1 MTATGSTSAT
11 PASPDRAL
19 RRLFLALFLR
29 GRSARGLRRDNM
41 PQSLAWKLSLTLLLY
56 FLTGC
61 FAFVFIRHP
70 VFELSLYLHGMT
82 LVFCGMFIAASA
94 GETLFNKEEAD
105 ILLHRP
111 VTPQALLRA
120 KLTVLLQVT
129 LWIVGAFNFGGLIT
143 GIFVPNGGVL
153 YPIAHALSTSL
164 EAIFCAG
171 GVVLAYELCLRNF
184 GRERLESVM
193 TTVQVLVAVGAV
205 VAGQLVPRLMGR
217 MDITGASLS
226 THAWWLNL
234 LPPTWFAGLD
244 DLIAGSGNMKSM
256 LLAATGLAITAGVAW
271 LTLGRMARHY
281 ETGLQVLGETS
292 SRMSPAQQTSRR
304 WLASVV
310 QSPPLSWWLRDP
322 VSRTSFT
329 LVVSYL
335 IRDRDVKL
343 RVYPGLAPMLVMP
356 IALLMPINRHGA
368 SMTGSF
374 GVAFCGAYMG
384 LVPVFALSL
393 LQFSQQ
399 WQASDVFRA
408 APVPGPASLCAGAR
422 QAVTCFISLPLALIF
437 ALLVLLLSQ
446 ERAELALILPGLIA
460 LPVFTLAPHLGGR
473 AIPFSKA
480 GEEARSARRGL
491 DLFGMMFISAILSI
505 IATWSWL
512 MDWFRWLLLAEII
525 LVGIACAIMR
535 ASLARTPWP
544 SME

>member
-1 MTATGSTSAT
+1 
-11 PASPDRAL
+11 
-19 RRLFLALFLR
+19 
-29 GRSARGLRRDNM
+29 M

-56 FLTGC
+56 SLTGG
-61 FAFVFIRHP
+61 FAFVFVRHP

-120 KLTVLLQVT
+120 KLTVVVQVT
-129 LWIVGAFNFGGLIT
+129 LWIAGAFNLGGMIT
-143 GIFVPNGGVL
+143 GIFVPNGSVL
-153 YPIAHALSTSL
+153 YPIAHALSTCL

-171 GVVLAYELCLRNF
+171 GVALAYELCLRNF

-205 VAGQLVPRLMGR
+205 LAGQVVPRMIGR
-217 MDITGASLS
+217 VDISGASLS

-234 LPPTWFAGLD
+234 LPPAWFAGLD
-244 DLIAGSGNMKSM
+244 DLIAGSHSVKAM
-256 LLAATGLAITAGVAW
+256 LLAVTGLAITAAVAW

-292 SRMSPAQQTSRR
+292 SRMSPSQQTSRR
-304 WLASVV
+304 WLASLVH
-310 QSPPLSWWLRDP
+310 SPPLSWLLRDP
-322 VSRTSFT
+322 VSRASFT

-356 IALLMPINRHGA
+356 VALLMPINRHATG
-368 SMTGSF
+368 MGSF

-384 LVPVFALSL
+384 LIPVFALSL

-399 WQASDVFRA
+399 WQASDLFRA
-408 APVPGPASLCAGAR
+408 APIPGPAALCAGAR

-437 ALLVLLLSQ
+437 ALLVLLMSH
-446 ERAELALILPGLIA
+446 ERTELALLLPGLVS
-460 LPVFTLAPHLGGR
+460 LPIFTLSPHLGGR

-491 DLFGMMFISAILSI
+491 DLFGMMFISAILSMV
-505 IATWSWL
+505 ATWAWL
-512 MDWFRWLLLAEII
+512 TGWFPWLLLAESV
-525 LVGIACAIMR
+525 LAGIVYTIMR